1 LLINT
6 INGDLLNFNYNNKTY
21 TKHIGAALDKQFKLF
36 GITIDRLNMQ
46 ETVQVIRE
54 WLQAQERSCKYVV
67 TPNVDHVVVLE
78 KNIKFQQAYDKA
90 ALTVI
95 DGNPVLWVA
104 RMLGEPVPSTV
115 RGSDLT
121 PAIFACCNTNHEQVK
136 VFLLGAAVGVADRAA
151 ANITQQWP
159 FVSVVGTMSPPY
171 GFEKSSAESDTI
183 CNAVNASGA
192 DLLVIGLGAPKQ
204 ELWVHQYQQ
213 QLSVKVALCVG
224 ATIDFMAGEKSR
236 APVWMRKAYLEW
248 LHRALS
254 EPKRLGMRY
263 LKDGIVFPRLVLKEY
278 FAKKRI

>member
-1 LLINT
+1 
-6 INGDLLNFNYNNKTY
+6 
-21 TKHIGAALDKQFKLF
+21 
-36 GITIDRLNMQ
+36 MQ
-46 ETVQVIRE
+46 ETVQVIRG
-54 WLQAQERSCKYVV
+54 WLHAPERACKYVV

-78 KNIKFQQAYDKA
+78 KHTKFKQAYDQA

-104 RMLGEPVPSTV
+104 RLLGESVPCTV

-121 PAIFACCNTNHEQVK
+121 PAIFACFNNKQEPVK
-136 VFLLGAAVGVADRAA
+136 VFLLGAAAGVADRAA
-151 ANITQQWP
+151 ARIMQKWP
-159 FVSVVGTMSPPY
+159 YVSVVGTMSPPY
-171 GFEKSSAESDTI
+171 GFEKSIVESDAI

-263 LKDGIVFPRLVLKEY
+263 LKDAVIFPKLVLKEL
-278 FAKKRI
+278 FVNR

>member
-1 LLINT
+1 
-6 INGDLLNFNYNNKTY
+6 
-21 TKHIGAALDKQFKLF
+21 
-36 GITIDRLNMQ
+36 MQ
-46 ETVQVIRE
+46 ETVQVIRG
-54 WLQAQERSCKYVV
+54 WLHAPERACKYVV

-78 KNIKFQQAYDKA
+78 KHSKFKQAYDKA

-104 RMLGEPVPSTV
+104 RLLGESVPCTV

-121 PAIFACCNTNHEQVK
+121 PAIFACFNNKQESVK
-136 VFLLGAAVGVADRAA
+136 VFLLGAAAGVADRAA
-151 ANITQQWP
+151 ARIMQKWP
-159 FVSVVGTMSPPY
+159 YVSVVGTMSPPY
-171 GFEKSSAESDTI
+171 GFEKSIVESDAI

-263 LKDGIVFPRLVLKEY
+263 LKDAVIFPKLVLKEL
-278 FAKKRI
+278 FVNR

>member
-1 LLINT
+1 M
-6 INGDLLNFNYNNKTY
+6 
-21 TKHIGAALDKQFKLF
+21 ALDKQFKLF
-36 GITIDRLNMQ
+36 GITIDRLSMH
-46 ETVQVIRE
+46 ETVQQIRD
-54 WLQAQERSCKYVV
+54 WLHASERTCRYVV

-78 KNIKFQQAYDKA
+78 KHTKFKQAYDKA

-104 RMLGEPVPSTV
+104 RLLGESVPSTV

-121 PAIFACCNTNHEQVK
+121 PAIFACCNNNQEAVK
-136 VFLLGAAVGVADRAA
+136 VFLLGAAAGVADRAA
-151 ANITQQWP
+151 AKIMQQWP
-159 FVSVVGTMSPPY
+159 YVNVVGTMSPPY
-171 GFEKSSAESDTI
+171 GFEKSVAESDAI
-183 CNAVNASGA
+183 CSAINASGA

-236 APVWMRKAYLEW
+236 APVWMRKAHLEW

-263 LKDGIVFPRLVLKEY
+263 LKDGIIYPRLVLKEY
-278 FAKKRI
+278 LTKSRV

>member
-1 LLINT
+1 M
-6 INGDLLNFNYNNKTY
+6 
-21 TKHIGAALDKQFKLF
+21 QFKLF
-36 GITIDRLNMQ
+36 GIKIDRLNMQ
-46 ETVQVIRE
+46 ETVQVIRG
-54 WLQAQERSCKYVV
+54 WLHAPERDCKYVV

-78 KNIKFQQAYDKA
+78 KHSKFKQAYDKA

-104 RMLGEPVPSTV
+104 RLLGEPVPCTV

-121 PAIFACCNTNHEQVK
+121 PAIFACFNNNQESVK
-136 VFLLGAAVGVADRAA
+136 VFLLGAAAGVADRAA
-151 ANITQQWP
+151 ARIMQKWP
-159 FVSVVGTMSPPY
+159 SVSVVGTMSPPY
-171 GFEKSSAESDTI
+171 GFEKSIAESDAI
-183 CNAVNASGA
+183 CKAVNASGA

-263 LKDGIVFPRLVLKEY
+263 LKDAIIFPKLVLKEL
-278 FAKKRI
+278 FVNR